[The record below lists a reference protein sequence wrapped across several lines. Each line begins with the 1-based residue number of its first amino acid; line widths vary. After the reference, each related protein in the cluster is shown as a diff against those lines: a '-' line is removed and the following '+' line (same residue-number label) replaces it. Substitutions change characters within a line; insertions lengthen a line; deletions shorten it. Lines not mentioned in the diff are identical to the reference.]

1 MLLTLANLQ
10 SSICTGVP
18 STITLIPT
26 PSAPAAPTVPVTGGQ
41 GEAPKPTAPPA
52 KLPSTVITFTRTLTS
67 GSTTTQTVTV
77 PQVVFN
83 TIAQSAAPSGGS
95 GVPPKPSQGVG
106 LIPALPLTTPPAA
119 GEASTP
125 APGAPAAPT
134 PVAGQT
140 GASTFLPSS
149 TTGYSA
155 SKTGGNSPIQTF
167 TGSASK
173 AGFGMAAGVLGLVA
187 FLA

>member
-1 MLLTLANLQ
+1 M
-10 SSICTGVP
+10 
-18 STITLIPT
+18 
-26 PSAPAAPTVPVTGGQ
+26 
-41 GEAPKPTAPPA
+41 
-52 KLPSTVITFTRTLTS
+52 PSTVITFTRTLTA

-83 TIAQSAAPSGGS
+83 TVTQQITIPGGN
-95 GVPPKPSQGVG
+95 GQPPQTQAQGVG
-106 LIPALPLTTPPAA
+106 LVPALPQTTPPAA
-119 GEASTP
+119 PSN
-125 APGAPAAPT
+125 APSAAPT

-149 TTGYSA
+149 TTQGFAPGPSG

-173 AGFGMAAGVLGLVA
+173 AGYGVAAGVLGLIA